1 MEQLSLGAAHQSQL
15 ICDRGLGEFLD
26 FIGFRSWQEV
36 EVKNVSADLPGVVER
51 EGSFYLYGQPGLF
64 LPICNELRQIIAF
77 QLRPDDISTEST
89 SGGHRLRLLEMD
101 QGWTMERCL

>member
-1 MEQLSLGAAHQSQL
+1 MEQLSLEAAHQSQL

-64 LPICNELRQIIAF
+64 PTNLQRIKANYCFPVAPR
-77 QLRPDDISTEST
+77 
-89 SGGHRLRLLEMD
+89 
-101 QGWTMERCL
+101 